1 MPLMKKQNDSSK
13 RFSNLFSLGLLLGGS
28 IGGIDAGVLR
38 EDDLEGTGDGTG
50 AGVVRLDIDGLPVD
64 AERTEVSSS
73 ILRVT

>member
-1 MPLMKKQNDSSK
+1 MKKQNDSSK

-28 IGGIDAGVLR
+28 IGGIGAGVLR
-38 EDDLEGTGDGTG
+38 EDDLEGTGD
-50 AGVVRLDIDGLPVD
+50 GVVRLDIDGLPVD